1 MEITVT
7 HKTEIVGGK
16 EYPLTVTRQH
26 GLQELN
32 VNGEIVQ
39 VVDVTI
45 FESTLGRS
53 LCYTRAGPE
62 ASPEA
67 RAARRRQIQEVATA
81 AMIEQGFW

>member
-26 GLQELN
+26 GLQEIN

-53 LCYTRAGPE
+53 LCYTRSSPKT
-62 ASPEA
+62 SPEA
-67 RAARRRQIQEVATA
+67 QAARRRQIQEIATA

>member
-26 GLQELN
+26 GLEEMN
-32 VNGEIVQ
+32 VNGGIVQ

-53 LCYTRAGPE
+53 LCYTRSSPKTSAEAAGG
-62 ASPEA
+62 
-67 RAARRRQIQEVATA
+67 RRRPFQGIGTA
-81 AMIEQGFW
+81 V